1 MSARPYPKILRTT
14 EAADV
19 KLRAYAREYQIEP
32 YEALVVAID
41 RLADPVEA
49 EPLRASLDAAGK
61 LAERLAADLESAR
74 EATRRA
80 DAEVERLT
88 AEATVRAREYAAA
101 AAKLGAETDRL
112 TRELTRERASDE
124 AAQEAL
130 RADVAREIA
139 ANRKL
144 EAELAETRAAL
155 ATKGATERLAER
167 LETIAV
173 DVDRRA
179 CACALP
185 DDLAP
190 RLAAI
195 AARRDVEPHVM
206 LANVIKNGIS
216 KIEASDKYQDAQKAA
231 RART

>member
-1 MSARPYPKILRTT
+1 MTAKRRAHSTTTYDAIERPYPRVLRTT
-14 EAADV
+14 VDADRD
-19 KLRAYAREYQIEP
+19 LRAYAAEYEIEP

-41 RLADPVEA
+41 RLRDPVESEA
-49 EPLRASLDAAGK
+49 LRASLDAAGK

-80 DAEVERLT
+80 DAEVEQLRSQVAGLGRT
-88 AEATVRAREYAAA
+88 VDAYSAKVASLKSELAASQARERQADEGAMDARAEAAAP
-101 AAKLGAETDRL
+101 
-112 TRELTRERASDE
+112 
-124 AAQEAL
+124 
-130 RADVAREIA
+130 
-139 ANRKL
+139 
-144 EAELAETRAAL
+144 
-155 ATKGATERLAER
+155 
-167 LETIAV
+167 
-173 DVDRRA
+173 

-231 RART
+231 RARS